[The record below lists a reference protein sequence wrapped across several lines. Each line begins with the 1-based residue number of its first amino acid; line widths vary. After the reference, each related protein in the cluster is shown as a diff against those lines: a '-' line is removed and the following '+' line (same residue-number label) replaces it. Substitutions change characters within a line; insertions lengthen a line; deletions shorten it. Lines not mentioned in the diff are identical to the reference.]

1 MIRQFSG
8 FISMGGNDG
17 CKFTPTVWCRVSRSW
32 VIATTGHL
40 AIWALQGYCRKTE
53 GPRRPSPTN
62 PPAMVAC
69 RQSLRRN
76 SPRTSILPGAHS
88 MRPRGKHRP
97 RRQTGC
103 ARTDAMGNVLAA
115 GVAWATLVFGCS
127 VLVAAATMRQARVL
141 ELDSGKPGRVGAELA
156 SVKGQATQIAIAVST
171 SYWVLRCSW

>member
-1 MIRQFSG
+1 MTGANSPLLSGAEYRVLGLSQRPGISQFG
-8 FISMGGNDG
+8 RCRG
-17 CKFTPTVWCRVSRSW
+17 TVEK
-32 VIATTGHL
+32 
-40 AIWALQGYCRKTE
+40 RKDRE
-53 GPRRPSPTN
+53 GPPQPTHRPWWL
-62 PPAMVAC
+62 AA
-69 RQSLRRN
+69 SLFRRN
-76 SPRTSILPGAHS
+76 SRRTSSLPGAHS

-156 SVKGQATQIAIAVST
+156 SVKGQATQIAIPVST
-171 SYWVLRCSW
+171 SYWVLWCSW